1 MTLTL
6 IGKYSVQRPYEYV
19 QIFEKALGLCLNES
33 KAKGLNTQTKSQA
46 ELLSIN

>member
-19 QIFEKALGLCLNES
+19 QIFEKALDLCLNES
-33 KAKGLNTQTKSQA
+33 KTKGLTTQTKSQA